1 MTVLVEVCVDTTEG
15 LAEAIRGGAGRIE
28 LCSALEVGGL
38 TPSVGMMRR
47 AAGAGVP
54 IFAMIRPRSGHF
66 VWSPDEIALM
76 ETDIEAAHR
85 AGMQGVVLG
94 ASRPDGRL
102 DVDVLGLLI
111 GRAAGMQLTL
121 HRCFD
126 LVPDFPAALEQAVA
140 LGFDRILT
148 SGGER
153 TAAEG
158 ADRIAQLMALAG
170 DRIIVMP
177 GSGISAETLAPLRAL
192 PLREVHASC
201 SVPVMASGPVA
212 DFGFAARVGRRTDGA
227 KLREL
232 RAALADLP
240 KPARMT

>member
-1 MTVLVEVCVDTTEG
+1 MSILIEVCVDTAEG

-28 LCSALEVGGL
+28 LCSALDVGGL
-38 TPSVGMMRR
+38 TPSVGMMQR

-54 IFAMIRPRSGHF
+54 IYAMIRPRPGDF

-76 ETDIEAAHR
+76 ETDIEAAYR

-94 ASRPDGRL
+94 ASQPDGRL
-102 DVDVLGLLI
+102 DPDVLALLVA
-111 GRAAGMQLTL
+111 RAVNMGLTL
-121 HRCFD
+121 NRCFD
-126 LVPDFPAALEQAVA
+126 LVPDFSEALEQAIA
-140 LGFDRILT
+140 LGFHRVLT

-158 ADRIAQLMALAG
+158 ADRLASLMAQARG
-170 DRIIVMP
+170 RIRIMP
-177 GSGISAETLAPLRAL
+177 GAGISAQTLAALCDL

-201 SVPVMASGPVA
+201 SAPVLASGRVV

-227 KLREL
+227 RLRDL
-232 RAALADLP
+232 RAALSDAASRQP
-240 KPARMT
+240 

>member
-1 MTVLVEVCVDTTEG
+1 MTVLVEVCVDTAEG

-28 LCSALEVGGL
+28 LCSALELGGL

-54 IFAMIRPRSGHF
+54 IFAMIRPRSGNF

-102 DVDVLGLLI
+102 DTDVLGLLI
-111 GRAAGMQLTL
+111 GRAAGMGLTL
-121 HRCFD
+121 NRCFD
-126 LVPDFPAALEQAVA
+126 LVPDFSVALGQAID
-140 LGFDRILT
+140 LGFDRVLT

-153 TAAEG
+153 TAVEG
-158 ADRIAQLMALAG
+158 VDRLRRLINLAG
-170 DRIIVMP
+170 DRITVMP
-177 GSGISAETLAPLRAL
+177 GSGISAESVAQLQGLD
-192 PLREVHASC
+192 LREVHASC
-201 SVPVMASGPVA
+201 SVPVAGSGREV
-212 DFGFAARVGRRTDGA
+212 DFGFGPRVGRRTDGA
-227 KLREL
+227 RLRDL
-232 RAALADLP
+232 RAALSERGNA
-240 KPARMT
+240 

>member
-1 MTVLVEVCVDTTEG
+1 MTAIIEVCVDTAEG

-28 LCSALEVGGL
+28 LCAALEVGGL

-54 IFAMIRPRSGHF
+54 IYAMIRPRSGDF

-102 DVDVLGLLI
+102 DTDVLGLLI
-111 GRAAGMQLTL
+111 GRAAGMGLTL
-121 HRCFD
+121 NRCFD
-126 LVPDFPAALEQAVA
+126 LVPDFSDALEQAID
-140 LGFDRILT
+140 LGFQRILT

-153 TAAEG
+153 KAGEG
-158 ADRIAQLMALAG
+158 AARIARLMAQAR
-170 DRIIVMP
+170 DRIIIMP
-177 GSGISAETLAPLRAL
+177 GSGITAESLAAFEGLT
-192 PLREVHASC
+192 LREVHASC
-201 SVPVMASGPVA
+201 AVPVIESGRLV
-212 DFGFAARVGRRTDGA
+212 DFGFSARVGRRTDGA
-227 KLREL
+227 RLRDL
-232 RAALADLP
+232 RAALLAARAD
-240 KPARMT
+240 

>member
-1 MTVLVEVCVDTTEG
+1 MSTLVEVCVDTTEG

-28 LCSALEVGGL
+28 LCSALDVGGL

-54 IFAMIRPRSGHF
+54 IYAMIRPRPGHF

-76 ETDIEAAHR
+76 ETDIEAASA

-102 DVDVLGLLI
+102 DTDVLGLLI
-111 GRAAGMQLTL
+111 GRAKRMGLTL
-121 HRCFD
+121 NRCFD
-126 LVPDFPAALEQAVA
+126 LVPDFSDALEQAIE
-140 LGFDRILT
+140 LGFHRVLT

-158 ADRIAQLMALAG
+158 ADRLADLITQARG
-170 DRIIVMP
+170 RIIVMP
-177 GSGISAETLAPLRAL
+177 GSGITAETLAAFHGV

-201 SVPVMASGPVA
+201 SAPVIDSGPVV
-212 DFGFAARVGRRTDGA
+212 DFGFAARIGRRTDGA
-227 KLREL
+227 RLRDL
-232 RAALADLP
+232 RAALSDRA
-240 KPARMT
+240 MH

>member
-1 MTVLVEVCVDTTEG
+1 MSVLVEVCVDTAEG

-28 LCSALEVGGL
+28 LCAGLDLGGL

-54 IFAMIRPRSGHF
+54 IFAMIRPRAGNF

-76 ETDIEAAHR
+76 EADIEAAHR

-102 DVDVLGLLI
+102 DTDVLGLLI
-111 GRAAGMQLTL
+111 GRAAGMGLTL

-126 LVPDFPAALEQAVA
+126 LVPDPATALEQAID

-148 SGGER
+148 SGGAL
-153 TAAEG
+153 TAPAG
-158 ADRIAQLMALAG
+158 AARLQQLMRQAQ
-170 DRIIVMP
+170 DRIIIMP
-177 GSGISAETLAPLRAL
+177 GAGISAETIGALRHL
-192 PLREVHASC
+192 PLREIHASC
-201 SVPVMASGPVA
+201 SVAVMSSGPLVE
-212 DFGFAARVGRRTDGA
+212 FGFAARVGRRTDGA
-227 KLREL
+227 RLRDL
-232 RAALADLP
+232 RAALAEGV
-240 KPARMT
+240 TE